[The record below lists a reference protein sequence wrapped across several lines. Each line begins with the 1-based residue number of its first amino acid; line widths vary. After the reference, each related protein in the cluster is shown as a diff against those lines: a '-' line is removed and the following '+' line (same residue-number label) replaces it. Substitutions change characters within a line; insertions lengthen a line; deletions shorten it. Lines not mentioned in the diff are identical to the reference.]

1 MDKSI
6 RTIHGQPRERM
17 QEPSRL
23 PGAPAICY
31 GVAVLLTAL
40 CAFLQA
46 ALQPLV
52 DGRYP
57 YLFFCLAVGLSA
69 WIGGLWPGVFA
80 TLLVVATVTHA
91 FVPTKL
97 GVFPTASGDIV
108 VACTFLA
115 FGIIASLLFERAH
128 RIHAHQREE
137 ARFAHVIGA
146 LAGDFDFQL
155 DPSRPIREAL
165 GYVGVGFKRLTG
177 FDIVVTSGFGG
188 WLRVVHPE
196 DRKLARDI
204 SIGVALSQTLS
215 GRLRLLTAARTT
227 VWVEY
232 RTAPYTSSDGTRT
245 VVAGAIRDI
254 SAQIAAEQQ
263 TNAAD
268 ARFRAIAEYV
278 KEPVF
283 MRAIDGTMTYMNPA
297 AREAKRR
304 PVGRTIRRH
313 DDEYHPHHAITCQI
327 IADDRQVIT
336 SKTAAIFEEECET
349 SNGRRVYLVQKSPE
363 FADDGSVRG
372 IVGIA
377 HDITE
382 RKREEQALRAEN
394 ERRGHFEAEL
404 SHELRGPLSGLSLG
418 ISVLEAKMPRDT
430 SLVKTVSGLRKQT
443 ELLTRL
449 ANDLLDANRIGAG
462 KLLLDETMVDLR
474 AVLTTAIDQVSA
486 AAEQGGVAIWADLE
500 STADVTGDESRLT
513 QVFFNLLSNAVKF
526 SARGAT
532 VHVSVVR
539 DETKVMAVVRDE
551 GRGFSPAEEKR
562 IFDMFYQS
570 RRDEDIRLGGLG
582 IGLALTKRFVE
593 LHRGTVKINSP
604 GVGLGCEARV
614 ELPLSSKSHSL
625 LN

>member
-1 MDKSI
+1 
-6 RTIHGQPRERM
+6 
-17 QEPSRL
+17 
-23 PGAPAICY
+23 
-31 GVAVLLTAL
+31 
-40 CAFLQA
+40 
-46 ALQPLV
+46 
-52 DGRYP
+52 
-57 YLFFCLAVGLSA
+57 
-69 WIGGLWPGVFA
+69 
-80 TLLVVATVTHA
+80 
-91 FVPTKL
+91 
-97 GVFPTASGDIV
+97 
-108 VACTFLA
+108 
-115 FGIIASLLFERAH
+115 
-128 RIHAHQREE
+128 
-137 ARFAHVIGA
+137 
-146 LAGDFDFQL
+146 
-155 DPSRPIREAL
+155 
-165 GYVGVGFKRLTG
+165 
-177 FDIVVTSGFGG
+177 
-188 WLRVVHPE
+188 
-196 DRKLARDI
+196 
-204 SIGVALSQTLS
+204 
-215 GRLRLLTAARTT
+215 
-227 VWVEY
+227 VEY
-232 RTAPYTSSDGTRT
+232 RSAPYTSSDGTRT

-254 SAQIAAEQQ
+254 SSQIAAEQQ

-297 AREAKRR
+297 AREVNRR
-304 PVGRTIRRH
+304 PVDRTIRRH
-313 DDEYHPHHAITCQI
+313 DDEYYPHHAITGQI

-486 AAEQGGVAIWADLE
+486 AAEQSGVAIWADLE

-532 VHVSVVR
+532 VRVSVVR

-562 IFDMFYQS
+562 LFDMFYQS
-570 RRDEDIRLGGLG
+570 RRDEDVRLGGLG
-582 IGLALTKRFVE
+582 IGLALTKRLVE